1 MKINMDDL
9 LKETLKPDED
19 APLEI
24 NRQIL
29 REYRKVDTMK
39 NSKTT
44 KRTFNMPKL
53 ATAICALVLLCSAT
67 TFAAIKYFTPSEV
80 ANAIEDKTLA
90 KAFESDTAVTVNET
104 QSFKDY
110 TVTFLGTVSG
120 NALTDFVA
128 ENDSVAGEIANGK
141 TYAVTA
147 IEKTDGTPMPSITDD
162 AYDETT
168 FLVSPYIKGE
178 NPLRVNLFS
187 MNGSASTM
195 VKDGIM
201 YRISEWDN
209 IEIFADRGVYL
220 GVTSSFAPD
229 MDAYIWNE
237 ADGTLT
243 PNKDY
248 DGVNAL
254 FTLPLDKEK
263 ADPEAAKEYLDAL
276 KSDAEGSSSDSETT
290 ETCPNKLI
298 TQDEIAKDY
307 ILLEDSVK
315 VVTPDSDGMITYFYE
330 TENGTSFRDQS
341 LVSALFPDNKP
352 GISNAYT
359 GTADDT
365 HKWATTFEL
374 MEDGT
379 VTVKTYQEK

>member
-1 MKINMDDL
+1 MKINDL

-39 NSKTT
+39 NSKTK
-44 KRTFNMPKL
+44 KRKFNMPKL

-80 ANAIEDKTLA
+80 ANAIEDKALA
-90 KAFESDTAVTVNET
+90 KVFGSDTAVTVNET
-104 QSFKDY
+104 QSFKNY

-120 NALTDFVA
+120 DALADFVA

-147 IEKTDGTPMPSITDD
+147 IENTDGSPMPSITDD

-178 NPLRVNLFS
+178 NPLHVNLFS
-187 MNGSASTM
+187 MNGSASTI

-263 ADPEAAKEYLDAL
+263 ADPKAAKEYLDAL
-276 KSDAEGSSSDSETT
+276 KSEAEGYISDSEKS
-290 ETCPNKLI
+290 ETCPIKLI
-298 TQDEIAKDY
+298 TPEEIAKNY

-330 TENGTSFRDQS
+330 TENGNSFRDQS

-352 GISNAYT
+352 GIANAYT

-365 HKWATTFEL
+365 HKWVTTYEL

-379 VTVKTYQEK
+379 VTVRTYQEK